1 MCTSVLQRLTA
12 VSVLC
17 LAGGMCGAAQA
28 EDWQYS
34 VQPYL
39 WLPTINTT
47 FRFSA
52 PAGGSA
58 PESEVGPNDWL
69 SNLQMLV
76 MLNGEARKGD
86 WSIISDVVYL
96 SFAGEK
102 SHVKSI
108 DFNADGAHNRYSSS
122 LDAGSNTTFK
132 GLEWTL
138 AGSKVVARNRA
149 DTFEVLGGVRY
160 FGLKATA
167 DWALNA
173 SVSGP
178 AGTSSFP
185 ANGSISER
193 VDLWNA
199 IAGVRGDIQ
208 LGAGNWHVP
217 YYLDFGVGPDAQ
229 SWQAMLGLGYRFKW
243 GSANF
248 AYRHIAYD
256 QPSDKLVQNL
266 SFSGPAFG
274 ASFKF

>member
-1 MCTSVLQRLTA
+1 MCTLALRRLTA

-17 LAGGMCGAAQA
+17 LAGGMSGAAQA

-47 FRFSA
+47 LKYS
-52 PAGGSA
+52 PPSGGGA
-58 PESEVGPNDWL
+58 PESEIGPNDWL
-69 SNLQMLV
+69 SNLQMFL
-76 MLNGEARKGD
+76 MLSGEARKGD
-86 WSIISDVVYL
+86 WAIISDVAYL
-96 SFAGEK
+96 KFSGEH

-108 DFNADGAHNRYSSS
+108 DFNAGGSRNPVSSQV
-122 LDAGSNTTFK
+122 DTGSTTSFK

-138 AGSKVVARNRA
+138 AGSKVVARNKA
-149 DTFEVLGGVRY
+149 DTLEVLGGVRY

-167 DWALNA
+167 NWSLNA
-173 SVSGP
+173 AVSGP
-178 AGTSSFP
+178 GGTTSFP
-185 ANGSISER
+185 ASGSMSEQ
-193 VDLWNA
+193 VDIWNA
-199 IAGVRGDIQ
+199 ILGVRGDIQ
-208 LGAGNWHVP
+208 LGQSNWHVP

-256 QPSDKLVQNL
+256 QPSDKLLQNL

-274 ASFKF
+274 ANFKF